1 MGFQSCSK
9 PPQGGLFLL
18 ECVPHQVDYGGI
30 LRSRYQGVSFKLGS
44 ECSRGSRRSAVSEV
58 LCHGRML

>member
-18 ECVPHQVDYGGI
+18 ECVPIKKIMEVSCALATKAY
-30 LRSRYQGVSFKLGS
+30 RSN
-44 ECSRGSRRSAVSEV
+44 
-58 LCHGRML
+58 